1 MNTSKIIRSSIIV
14 QWALI
19 ALGFTISFFE
29 ENNLPPALKN
39 YLKLENEAGLS
50 NIETI
55 GLCLLSVAL
64 LGFIVSSI
72 GVYLFKRWS
81 RSLYL
86 WSNIFGFWTLPF
98 LGVTITTPYS
108 DMFGGASTFVIG
120 MTVGLLYFSDAKEHF
135 EKTSNHAV

>member
-1 MNTSKIIRSSIIV
+1 MDTSKIIRSTIII

-29 ENNLPPALKN
+29 EQNLPPSLKT
-39 YLKLENEAGLS
+39 YLQLENEAGLS
-50 NIETI
+50 NIESI
-55 GLCLLSVAL
+55 GLCLVTVAL

-72 GVYLFKRWS
+72 GVYQFKRWS

-108 DMFGGASTFVIG
+108 DMFGSASTFVIG
-120 MTVGLLYFSDAKEHF
+120 MTVCLLYFSDAREHF
-135 EKTSNHAV
+135 EKTSNQAV

>member
-1 MNTSKIIRSSIIV
+1 MDISKIIRSSIII

-29 ENNLPPALKN
+29 EKNLPPSLKN
-39 YLKLENEAGLS
+39 YLQLENEAGLS

-55 GLCLLSVAL
+55 GLCLVTVAL

-72 GVYLFKRWS
+72 GVYQFKRWS

-86 WSNIFGFWTLPF
+86 WSNIFGLIFPIDKGDINNKIIKNIKVYFELFIF
-98 LGVTITTPYS
+98 LSHI
-108 DMFGGASTFVIG
+108 F
-120 MTVGLLYFSDAKEHF
+120 
-135 EKTSNHAV
+135 